1 MPIDWVP
8 LQKLIQENRR
18 FVLTSHVRPDA
29 DAIGSELALA
39 GLLEQL
45 GKEVRIIN
53 PSAMPNHLL
62 FLDPDN
68 RVKCLGSDV
77 AEADVHNTDV
87 HIVVDT
93 SAWTQLATMGKIL
106 RSSPATKVVIDHHL
120 SADDLGALEF
130 KNTQA
135 EATGALIF
143 QLSQALGLTVTADQA
158 MALYCAIATD
168 TGWYRFSSTTGETM
182 RIAGQLI
189 DLGASPHLIYH
200 QLYEQITFARIQ
212 LTARVLQRVAL
223 DCDGRLVYTSV
234 CLKDF
239 DETGALPSETEDL
252 VNECLKI
259 RGTECAFIAVEQR
272 NRQVKV
278 SFRSRSGINVA
289 TVAEKFAG
297 GGHRQAAGAL
307 LQGPLE
313 TALET
318 VLTAMRNALKD
329 IQPA

>member
-1 MPIDWVP
+1 MPIDWAP
-8 LQKLIQENRR
+8 LQKIIQENQR

-45 GKEVRIIN
+45 GKDVRIIN
-53 PSAMPNHLL
+53 PSATPNHLM

-68 RVKCLGSDV
+68 RVTCLGGDITEV
-77 AEADVHNTDV
+77 EVHNTDV

-93 SAWTQLATMGKIL
+93 SAWTQLATMGRIL
-106 RSSPATKVVIDHHL
+106 RASPAIKVVIDHHL
-120 SADDLGALEF
+120 SSDDLGAVEF

-143 QLSQALGLTVTADQA
+143 QLSQTLGLTVTADQA
-158 MALYCAIATD
+158 MALFCAIATD
-168 TGWYRFSSTTGETM
+168 TGWYRFSSTTGETL

-234 CLKDF
+234 GLKDF
-239 DETGALPSETEDL
+239 EETGALPSETEDL

-259 RGTECAFIAVEQR
+259 SGTECAFIAVEQR
-272 NRQVKV
+272 NRQIKI
-278 SFRSRSGINVA
+278 SFRSRSGVNVA
-289 TVAEKFAG
+289 AVAEQFAG

-313 TALET
+313 TAVEA
-318 VLTAMRNALKD
+318 VLTEMRKTLLDN
-329 IQPA
+329 QPA